1 MSQRSMQQELDW
13 IDKNLDKYDSVMHAE
28 SVKRNIEKR
37 YRILELESHI
47 KQLEKDHEA

>member
-1 MSQRSMQQELDW
+1 MQWELEW

-37 YRILELESHI
+37 YKILELEAHI
-47 KQLEKDHEA
+47 KQLEKENE